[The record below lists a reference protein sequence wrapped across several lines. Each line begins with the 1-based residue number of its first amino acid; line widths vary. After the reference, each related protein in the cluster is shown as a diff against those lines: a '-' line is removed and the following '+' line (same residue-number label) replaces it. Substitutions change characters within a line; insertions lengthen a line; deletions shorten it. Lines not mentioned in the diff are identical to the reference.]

1 MSELNKSENSLV
13 EDKNVEISP
22 VVETIEDS
30 PASSTVETVEEPA
43 TDDVDDKKKKTK
55 SFFSI
60 FKKDK
65 PEEVEAE
72 ETTDAEVAEAEETG
86 EVAEAST
93 SEEVPVEST
102 PAKKGLLCGLCAC
115 SKKKQESVEET
126 PDAETTEEAAV
137 AEESQASE
145 EEAVTEEAT
154 VVKEASAV
162 EESEVEAEADV
173 VRSGTLFKSGK
184 FFKSKF
190 NERNCR
196 ILASGLF
203 QWSKTEEF
211 SKANECKI
219 DAETTTV
226 AFVAEGEDA
235 PHKYRFELHCC
246 GEVYTYAVDTE
257 EERDEWIRAFET
269 VKESNLVPEASS
281 EEVVAEVSEE
291 APVADS
297 E

>member
-22 VVETIEDS
+22 VVES
-30 PASSTVETVEEPA
+30 VPASETVETVED
-43 TDDVDDKKKKTK
+43 TTTGDVDDKKEKTK

-65 PEEVEAE
+65 PEEVEAV
-72 ETTDAEVAEAEETG
+72 ETTDVEVAEAGQTY
-86 EVAEAST
+86 AEAAT
-93 SEEVPVEST
+93 PEEVPVEST
-102 PAKKGLLCGLCAC
+102 PAKKGYLCGFCTC

-137 AEESQASE
+137 AEESQAAE
-145 EEAVTEEAT
+145 GEAVAEEAT
-154 VVKEASAV
+154 IVEEAPAV
-162 EESEVEAEADV
+162 EETEAAAEVEAEADV
-173 VRSGTLFKSGK
+173 VRSGVLFKSGK

-190 NERNCR
+190 NERHCR

-235 PHKYRFELHCC
+235 LHKYRFELHCC
-246 GEVYTYAVDTE
+246 GEVCTYAVDTE

-269 VKESNLVPEASS
+269 VKESKVG
-281 EEVVAEVSEE
+281 EVVAEVSES
-291 APVADS
+291 PVADA